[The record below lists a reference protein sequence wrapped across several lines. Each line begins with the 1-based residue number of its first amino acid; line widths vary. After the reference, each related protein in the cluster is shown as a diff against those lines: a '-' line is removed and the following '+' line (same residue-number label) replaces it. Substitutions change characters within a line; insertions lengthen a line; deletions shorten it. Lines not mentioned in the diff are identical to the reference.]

1 VKTDLAS
8 EMLTAALAYA
18 LRGWRVF
25 PVKPT
30 SAKTPLIKNWPKVAT
45 TNAEQIWDWWS
56 KWPHANVGIVTD
68 SVVVLDVDNH
78 HGAYEGLRSLQE
90 FGELPVTPTATT
102 PSGGMH
108 LFFVG
113 SGNTRVGIR
122 PGLDIRA
129 NRGFVVAPPS
139 TDERGAYVW
148 RRGLSPKDVPLAR
161 VPVWLAELMAHPVPR
176 VRSTEGAWSR
186 SVAGPIQQVFEGPIH
201 EGTRHSTLVSLG
213 ARLRHYGATFDDI
226 VAHLLATNAARCTSP
241 LPKEEVTELATWCAS
256 QPSFA
261 QQYAVLDRA
270 WTEPRKSG
278 VAATTDFLVMRGL
291 IDVARRAQSID
302 ISVSSRRLASRVHRE
317 PKTVRRALAR
327 LVNDWHVTVRPG
339 LPGRASHYQLRV
351 PEPEAAHDEGAADD
365 SDLDLNDQAA
375 RDWLLQVAFP
385 RRWNAVRI
393 LRELY
398 TPGVRS
404 ASELASELN
413 VSAQTV
419 RENLA
424 WLTNRSIICRDGD
437 GWSLPEFCFWRILLD
452 PETDFDAFFTMI
464 IFYADNV
471 GTLAA
476 WNKRQHRM
484 NDEVTRY
491 DEFFRRRFGKDRRT
505 GEILSEEATP

>member
-1 VKTDLAS
+1 MSTTTSSRHDTLGAAITYAS
-8 EMLTAALAYA
+8 H
-18 LRGWRVF
+18 GWPVF

-30 SAKTPLIKNWPKVAT
+30 SEKRPLIKGWPEMART
-45 TNAEQIWDWWS
+45 DAAGIEEWWAR
-56 KWPHANVGIVTD
+56 WADANVGVLTENL
-68 SVVVLDVDNH
+68 VVLDVDNH
-78 HGAYEGLRSLQE
+78 DGNSLGLASLQE
-90 FGELPVTPTATT
+90 FGDLPVTPTAMT

-108 LFFVG
+108 LYFA
-113 SGNTRVGIR
+113 GNGKTRVGIR

-148 RRGLSPKDVPLAR
+148 RTGLSPEDVPLAP
-161 VPVWLAELMAHPVPR
+161 VPAWLVELMAGSVP
-176 VRSTEGAWSR
+176 STEGPQSG
-186 SVAGPIQQVFEGPIH
+186 SVSGDAIHQVTEGPIP
-201 EGTRHSTLVSLG
+201 EGTRHNILVSLG
-213 ARLRHYGATFDDI
+213 ARVRHYGATLDDI
-226 VAHLLATNAARCTSP
+226 LAHLMAANAARCTPP
-241 LPKEEVTELATWCAS
+241 LSKEEVTEIATWCAS

-270 WTEPRKSG
+270 WTEPRRSG
-278 VAATTDFLVMRGL
+278 VAATTDLLVMRGF

-327 LVNDWHVTVRPG
+327 LVTDRHVTVRPG

-351 PEPEAAHDEGAADD
+351 PEPEAGHAVSAADD

-398 TPGVRS
+398 TPGARS
-404 ASELASELN
+404 ASELASVLN
-413 VSAQTV
+413 FPVQTV

-424 WLTNRSIICRDGD
+424 WLEDRSIICRDGNR
-437 GWSLPEFCFWRILLD
+437 WSLPEFCYWRILLD
-452 PETDFDAFFTMI
+452 PETDFEAFLTMI
-464 IFYADNV
+464 MFYADNV

-491 DEFFRRRFGKDRRT
+491 DEFFRRRFGKDRST
-505 GEILSEEATP
+505 GEILSEEATL